1 MLELK
6 NISFRYNANS
16 PLLIN
21 NFSFL
26 AVKGNIIAVCGDSG
40 TGKTTLLNIICSVI
54 PKIFP
59 GVLSGTISHNNI
71 NISELSIPEV
81 APQISLLMQ
90 HPDNQLFFPTVEQEL
105 AFAPENL
112 KIPAKDI
119 IKRIDDVL
127 VKLDIEDLRHKETAS
142 LSFGQKK
149 LVTLASILTLSPD
162 VYLLDEPF
170 AGVDP
175 IAVYDIQSIITK
187 LSSQGLGIL
196 ITDHNVRETLR
207 ITDRAYIMNEGR
219 ILVSGDSNYLVN
231 NEEAKKIYLGL
242 NFTI

>member
-6 NISFRYNANS
+6 NISFRYSANS

-59 GVLSGTISHNNI
+59 GDLSGTISHNNI
-71 NISELSIPEV
+71 DISELSIPEV
-81 APQISLLMQ
+81 APRISLLMQ
-90 HPDNQLFFPTVEQEL
+90 HPDNQLFFPTIEQEL

-112 KIPAKDI
+112 KIPSKDI
-119 IKRIDDVL
+119 LKRIVDVL
-127 VKLDIEDLRHKETAS
+127 AKLDIEDLQHKETAS

-170 AGVDP
+170 AGLSQKFIKLISDE
-175 IAVYDIQSIITK
+175 IKTLADNGKIIFLAGHTNDIIQFANKTIEMEN
-187 LSSQGLGIL
+187 L
-196 ITDHNVRETLR
+196 
-207 ITDRAYIMNEGR
+207 NE
-219 ILVSGDSNYLVN
+219 
-231 NEEAKKIYLGL
+231 KH
-242 NFTI
+242 

>member
-1 MLELK
+1 MLKLK

-16 PLLIN
+16 PSLIN

-26 AVKGNIIAVCGDSG
+26 AEKGDIIAVCGDSG

-59 GVLSGTISHNNI
+59 GDLSGTISHNNI
-71 NISELSIPEV
+71 DISELSLPEV
-81 APQISLLMQ
+81 APRISLLMQ

-112 KIPAKDI
+112 KISAKDI
-119 IKRIDDVL
+119 IMRIDDVL
-127 VKLDIEDLRHKETAS
+127 AKLDIEDLRHKETAS

-170 AGVDP
+170 TGLSKEYVKLISNEIKIQADTGKIIFLAGHTND
-175 IAVYDIQSIITK
+175 IAQFANRTIEMGK
-187 LSSQGLGIL
+187 L
-196 ITDHNVRETLR
+196 
-207 ITDRAYIMNEGR
+207 NEKHQ
-219 ILVSGDSNYLVN
+219 N
-231 NEEAKKIYLGL
+231 
-242 NFTI
+242 

>member
-1 MLELK
+1 MLNLN

-16 PLLIN
+16 PLVIN
-21 NFSFL
+21 NFSFF
-26 AVKGNIIAVCGDSG
+26 AEKGDIIAVRGDSG

-59 GVLSGTISHNNI
+59 GDLSGTISYNNI
-71 NISELSIPEV
+71 DISEMSLPEV

-112 KIPAKDI
+112 KIPSKDI
-119 IKRIDDVL
+119 LKRIGDVL
-127 VKLDIEDLRHKETAS
+127 AKLDIKDLRHKETAS

-170 AGVDP
+170 AGLSQKYIQLISDE
-175 IAVYDIQSIITK
+175 IKTQADNGKIIFLASHTNDITQFANKTIEMEK
-187 LSSQGLGIL
+187 L
-196 ITDHNVRETLR
+196 
-207 ITDRAYIMNEGR
+207 NEKHQ
-219 ILVSGDSNYLVN
+219 N
-231 NEEAKKIYLGL
+231 
-242 NFTI
+242 

>member
-1 MLELK
+1 MIELK
-6 NISFRYNANS
+6 NISFRYNTNS

-26 AVKGNIIAVCGDSG
+26 AVKGDIIAVCGDSG

-59 GVLSGTISHNNI
+59 GDLSGTISHINI
-71 NISELSIPEV
+71 DISELSLPEV
-81 APQISLLMQ
+81 APRISLLMQ

-112 KIPAKDI
+112 KISAKNI
-119 IKRIDDVL
+119 IMRIDDVL
-127 VKLDIEDLRHKETAS
+127 AKLDIEDLRHKETAS

-170 AGVDP
+170 AGLSQKYIKLISDE
-175 IAVYDIQSIITK
+175 IKILADNGKIIFLAGHTNDIIQFANKTIEMEN
-187 LSSQGLGIL
+187 L
-196 ITDHNVRETLR
+196 
-207 ITDRAYIMNEGR
+207 NE
-219 ILVSGDSNYLVN
+219 
-231 NEEAKKIYLGL
+231 KH
-242 NFTI
+242 